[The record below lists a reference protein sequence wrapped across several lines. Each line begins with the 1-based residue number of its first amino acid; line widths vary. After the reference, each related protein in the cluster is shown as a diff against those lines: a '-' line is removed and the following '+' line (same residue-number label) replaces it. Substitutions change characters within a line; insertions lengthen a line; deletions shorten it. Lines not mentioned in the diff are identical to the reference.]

1 MRSAKLILVLISF
14 GVALI
19 VAAVSPPD
27 MNVTTGSSALGSW
40 VMGIFG
46 VVSLCTGL
54 AFLRRGYLAA
64 RQARGRGP
72 LPAFAKL
79 ALAFSG
85 AIALAAITF
94 ALLHAIPGP
103 ESSSKTRSPTAITKA
118 QYVEQEQQE
127 IKRRQGN
134 DKPARSP
141 DVPNEAQK

>member
-1 MRSAKLILVLISF
+1 MRSVKLILVLIFF
-14 GVALI
+14 GVVLI
-19 VAAVSPPD
+19 VAAVFPPD
-27 MNVTTGSSALGSW
+27 MDVTTGSSALGSW

-54 AFLRRGYLAA
+54 ALLRRGYLAA
-64 RQARGRGP
+64 RQAQGRGP
-72 LPAFAKL
+72 LPASAKL

-103 ESSSKTRSPTAITKA
+103 ESSSKTRSPAAMTKA
-118 QYVEQEQQE
+118 QYVEQERQE

-134 DKPARSP
+134 DKPSRSP